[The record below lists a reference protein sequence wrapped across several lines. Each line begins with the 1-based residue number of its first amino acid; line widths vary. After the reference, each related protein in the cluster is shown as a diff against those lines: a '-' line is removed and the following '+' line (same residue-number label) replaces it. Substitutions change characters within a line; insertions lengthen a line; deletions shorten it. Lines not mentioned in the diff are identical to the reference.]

1 MKKMSL
7 STKLARKIFSQIKN
21 DSKKMHFS
29 NLILKYKHY
38 IKKTWEVIKESI
50 RKGNVIIKVFQ
61 KTKLDRKNITD
72 EDPIEKQF
80 NTYFTQVGP
89 KLA

>member
-61 KTKLDRKNITD
+61 KTKL
-72 EDPIEKQF
+72 EKI
-80 NTYFTQVGP
+80 
-89 KLA
+89 

>member
-1 MKKMSL
+1 MSL
-7 STKLARKIFSQIKN
+7 STKLARNIFSQIKN

-61 KTKLDRKNITD
+61 KTKL
-72 EDPIEKQF
+72 EKI
-80 NTYFTQVGP
+80 
-89 KLA
+89 